1 MGERKKRNWRYKES
15 YINPVEM
22 GERKKRNWR
31 YKESYINPTPNKDK
45 RTMD

>member
-1 MGERKKRNWRYKES
+1 
-15 YINPVEM
+15 VEM